1 MVLKLL
7 GGVLLFASLFSVV
20 SPPSVLGSHG
30 RKKGVV
36 GALAAFVLLIALR
49 EGSSETSKEANVAQ
63 TAVATAPPVQ
73 RPSPE
78 PSSPP
83 RRPTP
88 PTTDLRQSVVDGEHR
103 EVVRVSAMSL
113 FREYD
118 QNEVATDMRLKGKIV
133 EINGRVT
140 AINKDFMDVA
150 YVELQTPNQFMSAT
164 VRPINSDIDK
174 VSRLRKNQ
182 LVTFRCE
189 KMERFMGSPSG
200 KKCMLVD

>member
-1 MVLKLL
+1 M
-7 GGVLLFASLFSVV
+7 
-20 SPPSVLGSHG
+20 
-30 RKKGVV
+30 
-36 GALAAFVLLIALR
+36 
-49 EGSSETSKEANVAQ
+49 
-63 TAVATAPPVQ
+63 
-73 RPSPE
+73 
-78 PSSPP
+78 
-83 RRPTP
+83 
-88 PTTDLRQSVVDGEHR
+88 DGEHR